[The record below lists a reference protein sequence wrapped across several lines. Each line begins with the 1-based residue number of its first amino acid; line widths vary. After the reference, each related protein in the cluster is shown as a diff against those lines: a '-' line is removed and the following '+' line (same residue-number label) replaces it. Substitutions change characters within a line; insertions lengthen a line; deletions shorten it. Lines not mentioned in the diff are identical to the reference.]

1 METTMNETPI
11 VTETPNITTTESV
24 QPYSGPCQVTARSHK
39 KGQGKFIAA
48 VTSPAEAE
56 LVKAELA
63 TDPDYAGATI
73 VVSPFTPE
81 PVLSAADWVA
91 KRNQQ
96 KRIEALKAELKAL
109 K

>member
-1 METTMNETPI
+1 METTTPA
-11 VTETPNITTTESV
+11 TPTTDAPVVLSPVEK
-24 QPYSGPCQVTARSHK
+24 PYDGPCQVTARTHA

-81 PVLSAADWVA
+81 PIMSAKDWVA
-91 KRNQQ
+91 KRAQQ
-96 KRIEALKAELKAL
+96 RRISALKAELKAL